1 VSEFSPFI
9 VKAGKR
15 ISERSATSVE
25 RAYGALWNYRGT
37 DSRVHEA
44 RRLILETL
52 TRDQQMRGIAHEQR
66 AAGIHEGEGK

>member
-1 VSEFSPFI
+1 MSDFIPFI

-15 ISERSATSVE
+15 IGERAATSVE

-37 DSRVHEA
+37 DLRIHEA

-52 TRDQQMRGIAHEQR
+52 TRDQQKRGIAYEQR
-66 AAGIHEGEGK
+66 AAGIVEDKT